1 MIPAITITKQHSLFE
16 EIVVKNGCKKN
27 VNYIVKNTPFTI
39 DYSLVNMPVGVN
51 FKNARV
57 CCSLLYDLKSKK
69 EVDFITKKPL
79 EYVVHPSDDGETCTI
94 EFRVKVLTTQLEG
107 SFFLINTVF
116 EKGDLK
122 VSVESQSIK
131 AVSKPAQIRRKIAQR
146 DGVSDESG
154 IKRRTKS
161 GKKRP
166 RPDDVSEHLV
176 DIQNVQDEHTQ
187 MLQTLI
193 NMFGKRQQQQ
203 SYYYP
208 GYYSPEALNMAYA
221 TAPVEARPA
230 TQYVKQ
236 ESVVATPVKS
246 EPMNPEEEFEKK
258 LKELVELY
266 AKLNPDDRKQKF
278 KKVMDSMEGSHPE
291 PVSEIRTF
299 MSPPPTTGNEEIFS
313 PNLPMDELNDFCLAY
328 LQGTHV

>member
-1 MIPAITITKQHSLFE
+1 MREF
-16 EIVVKNGCKKN
+16 VV
-27 VNYIVKNTPFTI
+27 
-39 DYSLVNMPVGVN
+39 
-51 FKNARV
+51 
-57 CCSLLYDLKSKK
+57 
-69 EVDFITKKPL
+69 VDFITKKPL
-79 EYVVHPSDDGETCTI
+79 EYVVHPSDDGESCTI

-122 VSVESQSIK
+122 LSVESQSIK

-146 DGVSDESG
+146 DGVSNDAG
-154 IKRRTKS
+154 VKRRTAKS

-166 RPDDVSEHLV
+166 RPDDVSDHLV
-176 DIQNVQDEHTQ
+176 EIQNVQDDHTQ

-193 NMFGKRQQQQ
+193 NMFGKRQQQ

-208 GYYSPEALNMAYA
+208 GYYSPEAMNMAYA
-221 TAPVEARPA
+221 SAPMEARPV

-236 ESVVATPVKS
+236 EPIVATPVT
-246 EPMNPEEEFEKK
+246 MNPEEEFEMK

-266 AKLNPDDRKQKF
+266 DKLNPDDRKLKF
-278 KKVMDSMEGSHPE
+278 KKVMDSLEESHPE
-291 PVSEIRTF
+291 PVSEIRDTIN
-299 MSPPPTTGNEEIFS
+299 PLPTTTGNEEIFS

-328 LQGTHV
+328 LQGNHV